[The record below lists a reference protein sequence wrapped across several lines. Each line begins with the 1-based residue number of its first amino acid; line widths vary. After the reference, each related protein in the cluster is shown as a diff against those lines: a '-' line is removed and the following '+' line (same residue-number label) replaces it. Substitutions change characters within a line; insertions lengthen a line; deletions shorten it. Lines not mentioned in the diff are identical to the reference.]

1 MKLGNYSITTK
12 TLWLIAIVSLAV
24 FFVSGRWHRTKVIDA
39 DVISY
44 YSYLPAAII
53 EGDLKMTYS
62 VGNDFY
68 ADKIWGVIWKEN
80 SGPVQ
85 KYTMGLSWLYL
96 PFFLLG
102 HLSALIFGFPAHGY
116 SGPYNFWLQMSA
128 IFYLM
133 LGFYWLRKVLL
144 QYFSEAISATVMLLL
159 AFGTNLFYYTQGQAT
174 MPHVYLFALVSGLLW
189 YTIRFREA
197 PTLRAALR
205 IGLIC
210 SLITLIRPNHLL
222 LWGIPVFYGLTG
234 KSSFWTWI
242 QFWKTHW
249 WRALTWPIILGLVIL
264 PQLFYWHL
272 LTDHWVH
279 YSYNDESFFWADPKV
294 LKVFFSFRNGWLLY
308 TPIMLTGLAGLFL
321 LKKYAKPFAFIFP
334 FTLIVAIY
342 VISSWWCWW
351 YGGTFGSRVFIDYYP
366 MLAIGMG
373 SLFTFFVTKLNSKR
387 SIRIAIGVLAFFVI
401 LNQFQTF
408 QYTRGIIHYDSM
420 TPQAY
425 FKAFG
430 RDRRPHNQEALL
442 DHPDYEAA
450 KKGKR

>member
-1 MKLGNYSITTK
+1 MC
-12 TLWLIAIVSLAV
+12 
-24 FFVSGRWHRTKVIDA
+24 
-39 DVISY
+39 
-44 YSYLPAAII
+44 
-53 EGDLKMTYS
+53 
-62 VGNDFY
+62 
-68 ADKIWGVIWKEN
+68 
-80 SGPVQ
+80 
-85 KYTMGLSWLYL
+85 
-96 PFFLLG
+96 
-102 HLSALIFGFPAHGY
+102 
-116 SGPYNFWLQMSA
+116 
-128 IFYLM
+128 
-133 LGFYWLRKVLL
+133 
-144 QYFSEAISATVMLLL
+144 
-159 AFGTNLFYYTQGQAT
+159 
-174 MPHVYLFALVSGLLW
+174 
-189 YTIRFREA
+189 IRDR
-197 PTLRAALR
+197 
-205 IGLIC
+205 
-210 SLITLIRPNHLL
+210 

-234 KSSFWTWI
+234 KSSFGTWF

-373 SLFTFFVTKLNSKR
+373 SLFTFFVSKFNSKR
-387 SIRIAIGVLAFFVI
+387 SIRIALGILAFFVI